1 MSNFCYLKNVRRFL
15 FFNLNFFYNFWF
27 IFNFISFLTNE
38 DFNFNGG
45 KFTYEGV
52 EYTINEIR
60 DDVFE
65 ECLDITT
72 KKLILPNCVKTTG
85 NKAFKDVKPLK
96 QLDLTNLDHVIK
108 IDANPFSENGYLYNT
123 KINTIL
129 IKDQPMKNQHSNEKY
144 LSSIKDYIKIQ

>member
-1 MSNFCYLKNVRRFL
+1 M
-15 FFNLNFFYNFWF
+15 
-27 IFNFISFLTNE
+27 TNE

-52 EYTINEIR
+52 EYIINEIG

-72 KKLILPNCVKTTG
+72 KKLILPNSVKTTG
-85 NKAFKDVKPLK
+85 IKAFKDVKLLK

-108 IDANPFSENGYLYNT
+108 IDADPFGENGV
-123 KINTIL
+123 
-129 IKDQPMKNQHSNEKY
+129 
-144 LSSIKDYIKIQ
+144 YITLK